1 MIKPIKLTLIDNYSD
16 LLLTHEVLKRNMEE
30 LEHGKR
36 FYQFPEGHDHYEKTV
51 KEAVAI
57 VEARLEVFRK

>member
-36 FYQFPEGHDHYEKTV
+36 LINFLKGMTTMK
-51 KEAVAI
+51 K
-57 VEARLEVFRK
+57 L

>member
-36 FYQFPEGHDHYEKTV
+36 FDQFPEGHDHYEK
-51 KEAVAI
+51 K
-57 VEARLEVFRK
+57 L